1 MNTGTVSASL
11 AGSWGAERAYVI
23 KGKWVESFENPRGSA
38 HLQAQSFL
46 NENKSRKSL
55 LTLQPS
61 PETRTFK
68 ERTETPTMTKDK
80 LQFYR
85 SEYMDM
91 TRTAAVS
98 DSIEAK
104 LERTRLI
111 LVRSLLFNL

>member
-1 MNTGTVSASL
+1 
-11 AGSWGAERAYVI
+11 
-23 KGKWVESFENPRGSA
+23 
-38 HLQAQSFL
+38 
-46 NENKSRKSL
+46 
-55 LTLQPS
+55 
-61 PETRTFK
+61 
-68 ERTETPTMTKDK
+68 MTKDK